1 MAEHSQRERL
11 TQYMLDTYGTE
22 AEYLWADSP
31 GNAIFRHSASK
42 KWYAAMMCVLP
53 EKLGL
58 AGEDALDVMDIRCGT
73 IMIGSLLST
82 KGFLPAYH
90 MNKNH
95 WISIVLDESVPD
107 DQIIPLLELSYDSV
121 APRRRKRKSQSV
133 ED

>member
-1 MAEHSQRERL
+1 MVRQKTEKRRL
-11 TQYMLDTYGTE
+11 YIQDTYGTQ

-42 KWYAAMMCVLP
+42 KWYAAMMRVLP

-58 AGEDALDVMDIRCGT
+58 AKGEALDVMDIKCST
-73 IMIGSLLST
+73 IMIGSLLAT

-95 WISIVLDESVPD
+95 WISIILDGSVSD
-107 DQIIPLLELSYDSV
+107 GQIIPLLELSYDSV
-121 APRRRKRKSQSV
+121 APKRRKKHPQP
-133 ED
+133 EEE